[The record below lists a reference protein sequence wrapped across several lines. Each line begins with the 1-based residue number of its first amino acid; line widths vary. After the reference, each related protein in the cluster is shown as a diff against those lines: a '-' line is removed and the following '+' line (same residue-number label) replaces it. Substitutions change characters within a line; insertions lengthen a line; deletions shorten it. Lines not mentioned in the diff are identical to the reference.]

1 MKKFNLFNMIDKE
14 EAFLELLS
22 NKRKRIDENI
32 VNYILTIIQIY
43 CDLQYDY
50 YFKKSRKVE
59 LVKARHLAMYFAK
72 EYTETSLKKL
82 GRKFNKDHSTIIH
95 GIKRIK
101 NGIKNNGR
109 YEPDISKDVK
119 NIKKIIHTRISA
131 MLGDVDIEEQYYY
144 IDLNSIYSIKI
155 DNTKSIILNGFNEE
169 EANAFI
175 QSFKNVKEEL
185 KEHQNTGIYILEK
198 RKENGS
204 K

>member
-43 CDLQYDY
+43 SDLKYDY

-101 NGIKNNGR
+101 NGIK
-109 YEPDISKDVK
+109 YEPDVSKDVK

>member
-1 MKKFNLFNMIDKE
+1 
-14 EAFLELLS
+14 
-22 NKRKRIDENI
+22 
-32 VNYILTIIQIY
+32 
-43 CDLQYDY
+43 
-50 YFKKSRKVE
+50 
-59 LVKARHLAMYFAK
+59 
-72 EYTETSLKKL
+72 
-82 GRKFNKDHSTIIH
+82 
-95 GIKRIK
+95 
-101 NGIKNNGR
+101 
-109 YEPDISKDVK
+109 
-119 NIKKIIHTRISA
+119 

>member
-1 MKKFNLFNMIDKE
+1 MIDKE

-43 CDLQYDY
+43 SDLKYDY

-95 GIKRIK
+95 GINRIK
-101 NGIKNNGR
+101 NGIK
-109 YEPDISKDVK
+109 YEPDVSKDVK

-175 QSFKNVKEEL
+175 QSFKNVK
-185 KEHQNTGIYILEK
+185 
-198 RKENGS
+198 
-204 K
+204 

>member
-1 MKKFNLFNMIDKE
+1 MTNVLYLFNMIDKE

-50 YFKKSRKVE
+50 YFNKSRKEE

-82 GRKFNKDHSTIIH
+82 GKKFNKDHSTIIH
-95 GIKRIK
+95 GINRIK
-101 NGIKNNGR
+101 NGIK
-109 YEPDISKDVK
+109 YEPDVSKDVK

-144 IDLNSIYSIKI
+144 IDLNYIYSIKI

-198 RKENGS
+198 RK
-204 K
+204 

>member
-95 GIKRIK
+95 GINRIK
-101 NGIKNNGR
+101 NGIK
-109 YEPDISKDVK
+109 YEPDVSKDVK

>member
-1 MKKFNLFNMIDKE
+1 MIDKE

-43 CDLQYDY
+43 SDLQYDY

-101 NGIKNNGR
+101 NGIK
-109 YEPDISKDVK
+109 YEPDVSKDVK

>member
-1 MKKFNLFNMIDKE
+1 MIDKE

-95 GIKRIK
+95 GINRIK
-101 NGIKNNGR
+101 NGIK
-109 YEPDISKDVK
+109 YEPDVSKDVK

>member
-43 CDLQYDY
+43 SDLKYDY

-95 GIKRIK
+95 GINRIK
-101 NGIKNNGR
+101 NGIK
-109 YEPDISKDVK
+109 YEPDVSKDVK

>member
-1 MKKFNLFNMIDKE
+1 MIDKE

-43 CDLQYDY
+43 SDLKYDY

-95 GIKRIK
+95 GINRIK

>member
-1 MKKFNLFNMIDKE
+1 MIDKE

-43 CDLQYDY
+43 SDLKYDY

-72 EYTETSLKKL
+72 EYTEISLKKL

-95 GIKRIK
+95 GINRIK
-101 NGIKNNGR
+101 NGIK
-109 YEPDISKDVK
+109 YEPDVSKDVK

>member
-1 MKKFNLFNMIDKE
+1 MIDKE

-43 CDLQYDY
+43 SDLKYDY

-95 GIKRIK
+95 GINRIK
-101 NGIKNNGR
+101 NGIK
-109 YEPDISKDVK
+109 YEPDVSKDVK